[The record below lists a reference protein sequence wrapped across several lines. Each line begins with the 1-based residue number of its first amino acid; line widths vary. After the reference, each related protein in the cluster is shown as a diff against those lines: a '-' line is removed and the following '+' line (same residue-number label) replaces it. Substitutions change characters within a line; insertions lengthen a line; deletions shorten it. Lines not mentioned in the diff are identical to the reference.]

1 MIIKPCIISTRI
13 VLTLLLA
20 FTTTFSL
27 AATRDPVEFFF
38 SQSFGDLREEAATAK
53 KEGKVGLLIMFDN
66 AECPWCR
73 KMKATVLN
81 QDFVQD
87 YYRKYFRAI
96 EVDTEGSNPII
107 NFDGKEMMEKDYTL
121 KVHRVRA
128 TPVFL
133 FLDLEG
139 KKTTRYTGA
148 VSSVEEFMWLGEFV
162 AKGHYKTTNFSKFKR
177 QRQAAGK

>member
-1 MIIKPCIISTRI
+1 MA
-13 VLTLLLA
+13 LLMA
-20 FTTTFSL
+20 FAVSL
-27 AATRDPVEFFF
+27 SQAATRDPVEFFF

-87 YYRKYFRAI
+87 YYRKHFRAI
-96 EVDTEGSNPII
+96 EVDTEGSNPITD
-107 NFDGKEMMEKDYTL
+107 FTGQEMMEKDYAL

-139 KKTTRYTGA
+139 NKATKYIGA
-148 VSSVEEFMWLGEFV
+148 VSSVDEFMWLGQFV
-162 AKGHYKTTNFSKFKR
+162 AEGHYKTTNFSKYKQ
-177 QRQAAGK
+177 QRRAAAK